1 VSIILVLDE
10 MDATNDM
17 NYLNILYIVHSF
29 VKKVQRS
36 NYILDHNDLC
46 VKGRI
51 KCLTDGQTDEPLY
64 KLSV

>member
-1 VSIILVLDE
+1 MKFLLSDVSTILVVDE
-10 MDATNDM
+10 
-17 NYLNILYIVHSF
+17 LLEYIVYCAFFHI
-29 VKKVQRS
+29 KKLQRS